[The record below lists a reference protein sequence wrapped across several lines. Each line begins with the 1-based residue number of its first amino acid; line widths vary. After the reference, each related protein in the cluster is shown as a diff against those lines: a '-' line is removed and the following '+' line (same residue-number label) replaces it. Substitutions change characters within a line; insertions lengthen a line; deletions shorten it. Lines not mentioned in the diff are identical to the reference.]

1 MAQKI
6 WNRSEPLRGTLS
18 ESYLMTRACELPPVD
33 ADLRHLRG
41 DDRYPWP
48 SLLGRV
54 TDAITGEPLSL
65 HFTRHDGRGKAP
77 VERPKTLLRGH
88 VKKDGVIRLWPDE
101 AVTGGLCIAEGIE
114 TALTAAHAFTP
125 VWGCVDAGNLAEFPV
140 LEGIECLTIVADHD
154 AAGIKSAEACAV
166 RWARAH
172 CEISV
177 VLPETAGRD
186 LNDEVA
192 A

>member
-1 MAQKI
+1 
-6 WNRSEPLRGTLS
+6 
-18 ESYLMTRACELPPVD
+18 
-33 ADLRHLRG
+33 
-41 DDRYPWP
+41 
-48 SLLGRV
+48 
-54 TDAITGEPLSL
+54 
-65 HFTRHDGRGKAP
+65 
-77 VERPKTLLRGH
+77 
-88 VKKDGVIRLWPDE
+88 
-101 AVTGGLCIAEGIE
+101 
-114 TALTAAHAFTP
+114 
-125 VWGCVDAGNLAEFPV
+125 
-140 LEGIECLTIVADHD
+140 LTIVADHD